1 MEQVRIELGGK
12 VSVCGTRTLQ
22 DHNKSEYNL
31 DAVYFGR
38 DNDVL
43 DYNDVSVQIGKDTL
57 CEMHT
62 AGVLTGNADKILR
75 GTVDFRRGAKRGV
88 GHESEDVLMFS
99 PTARNRTAPLI
110 LCGEEEVE
118 GQHAASVGRLDESK
132 LYYLRSRGLSE
143 SQARR
148 LMVDA
153 RFAPAIEKIP
163 LEELRTEVR
172 ETVARRLD
180 DEQLDG

>member
-1 MEQVRIELGGK
+1 M
-12 VSVCGTRTLQ
+12 
-22 DHNKSEYNL
+22 
-31 DAVYFGR
+31 
-38 DNDVL
+38 
-43 DYNDVSVQIGKDTL
+43 
-57 CEMHT
+57 
-62 AGVLTGNADKILR
+62 
-75 GTVDFRRGAKRGV
+75 
-88 GHESEDVLMFS
+88 
-99 PTARNRTAPLI
+99 
-110 LCGEEEVE
+110 CGEEEVE

>member
-1 MEQVRIELGGK
+1 MNIHRQKAL
-12 VSVCGTRTLQ
+12 
-22 DHNKSEYNL
+22 
-31 DAVYFGR
+31 
-38 DNDVL
+38 
-43 DYNDVSVQIGKDTL
+43 
-57 CEMHT
+57 
-62 AGVLTGNADKILR
+62 
-75 GTVDFRRGAKRGV
+75 

-118 GQHAASVGRLDESK
+118 GQHAASVGRLDEGK